1 MLYKMSQQHTATE
14 IELGLSESLTS
25 QQKVELEKKIKAF
38 AASQE
43 NSAGNSF
50 REKLQELESQS
61 KVDDLV
67 LISQICTSLSLHP
80 PQTQLLDAALG
91 SE

>member
-1 MLYKMSQQHTATE
+1 MSQEHTATE

-25 QQKVELEKKIKAF
+25 QQKVELEKKLKAL
-38 AASQE
+38 AASQDG
-43 NSAGNSF
+43 SAESSL

-61 KVDDLV
+61 KVDALV